1 MDRDQFINKLPKS
14 YSTAE
19 VELIKKAYSFAEEA
33 HAGQT
38 RANGLPY
45 FTHCLGVANIL
56 LDLEASPNI
65 VAAGLLHDVL
75 MDTPVTVETLRKEFG
90 RTITGFV
97 EDVTRITALP
107 QLSRADQHPPE
118 RTPLAPS
125 TPLSELKLSD
135 DLAETLRKML
145 LAIGA
150 DIRVVV
156 IKMADRLYNMR
167 TLNSLPLDRQRI
179 IGQETLDIFA
189 PLANRLG
196 IWQFKWELEDLG
208 FRYTN
213 PEKYKEIAD
222 QLTLR
227 RAKRLEEIDHI
238 VTDLQELC
246 AKADV
251 KATISGRPKHIYSI
265 YRKMEGKSKN
275 FDSIRDLRAVRAIVD
290 DVETCYKKT
299 HTKLQKMKQ

>member
-19 VELIKKAYSFAEEA
+19 VELIKKAYTFAEEA

-145 LAIGA
+145 LAIGD

-196 IWQFKWELEDLG
+196 IWQFK
-208 FRYTN
+208 
-213 PEKYKEIAD
+213 
-222 QLTLR
+222 
-227 RAKRLEEIDHI
+227 
-238 VTDLQELC
+238 
-246 AKADV
+246 
-251 KATISGRPKHIYSI
+251 
-265 YRKMEGKSKN
+265 
-275 FDSIRDLRAVRAIVD
+275 
-290 DVETCYKKT
+290 
-299 HTKLQKMKQ
+299 